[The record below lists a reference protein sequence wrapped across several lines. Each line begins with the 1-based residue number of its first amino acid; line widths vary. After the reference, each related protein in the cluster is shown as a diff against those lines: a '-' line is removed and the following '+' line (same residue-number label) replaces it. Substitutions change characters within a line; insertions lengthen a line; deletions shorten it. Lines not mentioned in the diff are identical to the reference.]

1 MIFRFKYVHIFV
13 FLSNIPHFF
22 AFWLFHDVT
31 SLFLILLTFLQWN
44 LHTQYI
50 FNQDIYRTKWFII
63 LESQF
68 IDNLELFQTKRKD
81 FWLLHWVLWVVFYVL
96 ISWEN
101 DQKNEN
107 IPQFNTVWLASLR
120 ARCCFRLSFGLS
132 NSGYGFTVIKKNHI
146 LNCHLRI
153 QKFLLKTQIYKFVV
167 GNCGISVY
175 C

>member
-1 MIFRFKYVHIFV
+1 MIFRFKYVHVFV

-22 AFWLFHDVT
+22 AFWLFHVVT

-107 IPQFNTVWLASLR
+107 IPQFNTVCLASLR

-132 NSGYGFTVIKKNHI
+132 Y
-146 LNCHLRI
+146 LAMAL
-153 QKFLLKTQIYKFVV
+153 Q
-167 GNCGISVY
+167 
-175 C
+175 